1 MRTSINLDVVDRC
14 NVFKLFLLTLTNL
27 ESSNLIDILSDVVEV
42 NGGTAFLVAY
52 SGGVDS
58 SVLLHMLH
66 SAKPTYSF
74 SLTALHIDHGIHPQ
88 SGSWL
93 EHCAEFCHSLGIN
106 FKSTQLSLSQ
116 QSEKI
121 SEDDARIARYAW
133 LETQTEKGDV
143 ILTAHHQ
150 NDQAE
155 TFLLNLMRGSGARG
169 LSAIQVSRNFGKGL
183 LVRPMLNIS
192 RSQIL
197 EYAAEHELSYIEDP
211 ANSDLQHNRNYMRQV
226 VIPSL
231 EQRWPSAV
239 ELISHS
245 AALLVKSRNLQAS
258 LAQID
263 AESCKSEG
271 TGFLSIGYQLSLRK
285 FRLLDEARQVNLIRY
300 WTKFHSLPEPG
311 QQIIENFLDKVISR
325 CSKFMEVGSDELG
338 YRIYLYQNNLYLA
351 RARCYPN
358 ADQSISWNLRDTLS
372 LESLGLKLI
381 PIHSVGEGLSFNRV
395 MENLSIRFRTG
406 GEKIR
411 LPKRNHSTS
420 LKKLYQEYSIPPW
433 ERKVLPLVYCGD
445 ELAAIASWMVSERFQ
460 AKESEHSIY
469 FALEQIPV
477 AKCAEGAA

>member
-1 MRTSINLDVVDRC
+1 M
-14 NVFKLFLLTLTNL
+14 KNL

-66 SAKPTYSF
+66 SAKSNYRF
-74 SLTALHIDHGIHPQ
+74 ALTALHIDHGIHPQ

-93 EHCAEFCHSLGIN
+93 EHCSEFCHTLGIK

-116 QSEKI
+116 QFEKI
-121 SEDDARIARYAW
+121 SEGDARIARYAW
-133 LETQTEKGDV
+133 LEAQTEMGDV
-143 ILTAHHQ
+143 LLTAHHQ

-197 EYAAEHELSYIEDP
+197 EYATEHELSYIEDP

-245 AALLVKSRNLQAS
+245 AVSPRQF
-258 LAQID
+258 
-263 AESCKSEG
+263 AES
-271 TGFLSIGYQLSLRK
+271 
-285 FRLLDEARQVNLIRY
+285 
-300 WTKFHSLPEPG
+300 
-311 QQIIENFLDKVISR
+311 
-325 CSKFMEVGSDELG
+325 
-338 YRIYLYQNNLYLA
+338 
-351 RARCYPN
+351 
-358 ADQSISWNLRDTLS
+358 
-372 LESLGLKLI
+372 
-381 PIHSVGEGLSFNRV
+381 
-395 MENLSIRFRTG
+395 
-406 GEKIR
+406 
-411 LPKRNHSTS
+411 
-420 LKKLYQEYSIPPW
+420 
-433 ERKVLPLVYCGD
+433 
-445 ELAAIASWMVSERFQ
+445 AS
-460 AKESEHSIY
+460 
-469 FALEQIPV
+469 
-477 AKCAEGAA
+477 

>member
-1 MRTSINLDVVDRC
+1 M
-14 NVFKLFLLTLTNL
+14 KNL

-66 SAKPTYSF
+66 SAKSNYRF

-93 EHCAEFCHSLGIN
+93 EHCSEFCHSLGIK

-116 QSEKI
+116 QFEKI
-121 SEDDARIARYAW
+121 SEGDARIARYAW
-133 LETQTEKGDV
+133 LEAQTEMGDV
-143 ILTAHHQ
+143 LLTAHHQ

-245 AALLVKSRNLQAS
+245 AALLVNSRSLQAS
-258 LAQID
+258 LAQMD
-263 AESCKSEG
+263 ADHCKSEG
-271 TGFLSIGYQLSLRK
+271 SGFLSIGYQLSLEK

-311 QQIIENFLDKVISR
+311 RKVIENFLDKVISS
-325 CSKFMEVGSDELG
+325 CSKFMEGGSDELG

-351 RARCYPN
+351 RSRCYPN
-358 ADQSISWNLRDTLS
+358 ADQSISWNLRDALL

-381 PIHSVGEGLSFNRV
+381 PIHSIGEGLSFNRV

-460 AKESEHSIY
+460 AKASEHSICI
-469 FALEQIPV
+469 ALEQIPI
-477 AKCAEGAA
+477 AKCAEGVT

>member
-1 MRTSINLDVVDRC
+1 M
-14 NVFKLFLLTLTNL
+14 KNL

-66 SAKPTYSF
+66 SAKSNYRF

-93 EHCAEFCHSLGIN
+93 EYCSEFCHSLGIK

-116 QSEKI
+116 QFEKI
-121 SEDDARIARYAW
+121 SEGDARIARYAW
-133 LETQTEKGDV
+133 LEAQTEMGDV
-143 ILTAHHQ
+143 LLTAHHQ

-245 AALLVKSRNLQAS
+245 AALLVNSRSLQAS
-258 LAQID
+258 LAQMD
-263 AESCKSEG
+263 ADHCKSEG
-271 TGFLSIGYQLSLRK
+271 SGFLSIGYQLSLEK

-311 QQIIENFLDKVISR
+311 RKVIENFLDKVISS
-325 CSKFMEVGSDELG
+325 CSKFMEGGSDELG

-351 RARCYPN
+351 RSRCYPN
-358 ADQSISWNLRDTLS
+358 ADQSISWNLRDALL

-381 PIHSVGEGLSFNRV
+381 PIHSIGEGLSFNRV

-460 AKESEHSIY
+460 AKASEHSICI
-469 FALEQIPV
+469 ALEQIPI
-477 AKCAEGAA
+477 AKRAEGVT

>member
-1 MRTSINLDVVDRC
+1 M
-14 NVFKLFLLTLTNL
+14 KNL

-66 SAKPTYSF
+66 SAKSNYRF

-93 EHCAEFCHSLGIN
+93 EYCSEFCHSLGIK

-116 QSEKI
+116 QFEKI
-121 SEDDARIARYAW
+121 SEGDARIARYAW
-133 LETQTEKGDV
+133 LEAQTEMGDV
-143 ILTAHHQ
+143 LLTAHHQ

-197 EYAAEHELSYIEDP
+197 EYAAEHELSYIEDT

-245 AALLVKSRNLQAS
+245 AALLVNSRSLQAS
-258 LAQID
+258 LAQMD
-263 AESCKSEG
+263 ADHCKSEG
-271 TGFLSIGYQLSLRK
+271 SGFLSIGYQLSLEK

-311 QQIIENFLDKVISR
+311 RKIIENFLDKVISS

-351 RARCYPN
+351 RSRCYPN
-358 ADQSISWNLRDTLS
+358 ADQSISWNLRDALL

-381 PIHSVGEGLSFNRV
+381 PIHSIGEGLSFNRV

-460 AKESEHSIY
+460 AKASEHSICI
-469 FALEQIPV
+469 ALEQIPI
-477 AKCAEGAA
+477 AKCAEGVT